1 MHTHTYINIFDDNVE
16 LLLKYPGA
24 FIYQYVQGND
34 NYWFY
39 SYKFIYLINLVVV
52 ISYVD
57 ICLFHIL
64 FIRII
69 SQIIFIFIIYIHYIY
84 IYIYIYVYIYTLYII
99 LIDTNANFQ
108 CVISKRI
115 RNRNTY
121 IYIYICICIW
131 CVI

>member
-24 FIYQYVQGND
+24 VIYQYVQGND

-84 IYIYIYVYIYTLYII
+84 IYIYM
-99 LIDTNANFQ
+99 
-108 CVISKRI
+108 C
-115 RNRNTY
+115 
-121 IYIYICICIW
+121 IYIHYILYL
-131 CVI
+131 